1 VRARLQ
7 RAVLSLLARRPRCS
21 AVTTQLIKISR
32 TGPLVPVPVPLL
44 VPVSFHSK
52 NQKKNREK
60 KVEKE
65 KISVKMSMNLFRLAG
80 DMTHVLSILVL
91 LLRLQA
97 AKNANGISLKT
108 QELYLVPLPPLLP
121 PLDVLLVVLNVVG
134 SRHAA
139 DCIITYQSHFSLLV
153 NSQVVFVTRYLDLF
167 TTYISL
173 YNTIMKILYISATS
187 YIIYMITNMDKV
199 IPDRKSFDTFK
210 THYVYAVC
218 AVLGLITN
226 IIQGFDIIDV
236 SHCYL
241 LIHTSR
247 KLIFYYNFLA
257 VLDILNL
264 LGISCNFTPINDVN
278 HYTRGREPY

>member
-1 VRARLQ
+1 
-7 RAVLSLLARRPRCS
+7 
-21 AVTTQLIKISR
+21 
-32 TGPLVPVPVPLL
+32 
-44 VPVSFHSK
+44 
-52 NQKKNREK
+52 
-60 KVEKE
+60 
-65 KISVKMSMNLFRLAG
+65 
-80 DMTHVLSILVL
+80 
-91 LLRLQA
+91 
-97 AKNANGISLKT
+97 
-108 QELYLVPLPPLLP
+108 
-121 PLDVLLVVLNVVG
+121 
-134 SRHAA
+134 
-139 DCIITYQSHFSLLV
+139 
-153 NSQVVFVTRYLDLF
+153 
-167 TTYISL
+167 
-173 YNTIMKILYISATS
+173 MKILYISATS

-247 KLIFYYNFLA
+247 KLIFYYNFIA

-278 HYTRGREPY
+278 HHTRGREPY